1 MLIKTE
7 KARQSDEQQFEI
19 GRFSGGF
26 GLYGADRARTRR
38 LAALGGLDAAARA
51 ADSRSSASLA
61 RRSMRKRLVLA
72 ASVCR
77 SSAFGELDFTLLLFD
92 GMFFGALPLAS
103 VQHPDYSESSLS
115 SSSLPQL
122 LPRAL
127 NPGFAY
133 DLCAFH
139 PDNSGPP
146 LLVRAH
152 VRSPTMPASGR
163 INSPC
168 RVRGSG
174 IFGAGCSA

>member
-1 MLIKTE
+1 VLIKTE

-26 GLYGADRARTRR
+26 GLYGADCARTRR

-92 GMFFGALPLAS
+92 CMFFGALSLAS
-103 VQHPDYSESSLS
+103 MQHPDYSESFVVFVFIASAAAARVEFRV
-115 SSSLPQL
+115 
-122 LPRAL
+122 RARL
-127 NPGFAY
+127 G
-133 DLCAFH
+133 AFH
-139 PDNSGPP
+139 PDYAG
-146 LLVRAH
+146 
-152 VRSPTMPASGR
+152 
-163 INSPC
+163 
-168 RVRGSG
+168 RVRCFIKGLG
-174 IFGAGCSA
+174 